1 MWSDTWVLVNG
12 VIVEVSFFDIPD
24 IGPGEL
30 WIHGA
35 GVAQFKTSFAFNW
48 ALHLSTERKKRV
60 AFASMEHPAS
70 YCESRMIQMF
80 AAAKFEGDERAAL
93 MALREGGYG
102 SFLPFEWGDMNYD
115 GVENVIVDSVTLA
128 PGNAMSIIRGLKKF
142 AVTRRVSIFA
152 TLQLGR
158 AALQRAEQN
167 GGRHSLVDFPTSFAH
182 SADRVTASVID
193 RSSPSPRVILSCLK
207 DRDDSFYL
215 PEPEVDWDNLLVKIP
230 DPPMQGPVMSRFHI
244 IESL

>member
-1 MWSDTWVLVNG
+1 M
-12 VIVEVSFFDIPD
+12 SFFDIPD

-35 GVAQFKTSFAFNW
+35 GIAQFKTSFALNW
-48 ALHLSTERKKRV
+48 ALHLTTERKKRV
-60 AFASMEHPAS
+60 AFASLEHPAS

-80 AAAKFEGDERAAL
+80 AAANFEGDERAAL
-93 MALREGGYG
+93 ATLRSGEYG
-102 SFLPFEWGDMNYD
+102 SFLPFEWDDMDYE
-115 GVENVIVDSVTLA
+115 GVDNVIVDSVTLA
-128 PGNAMSIIRGLKKF
+128 PGSSTSIIRGLKRF
-142 AVTRRVSIFA
+142 ALVRRVSVFA

-167 GGRHSLVDFPTSFAH
+167 DGRHSLVDFPSDFAQ
-182 SADRVTASVID
+182 SADRVTASIID

-230 DPPMQGPVMSRFHI
+230 DPPMQGPLMSRFHI